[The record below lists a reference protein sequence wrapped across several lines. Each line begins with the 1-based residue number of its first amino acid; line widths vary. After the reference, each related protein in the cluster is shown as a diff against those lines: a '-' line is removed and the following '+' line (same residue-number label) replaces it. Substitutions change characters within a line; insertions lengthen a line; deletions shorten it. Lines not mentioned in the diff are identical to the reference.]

1 MIVGFDTSDD
11 ALFYKVRDD
20 LAVVQTV
27 DFFPPIVDDPY
38 TFGQIAAA
46 NSLSDI
52 YAMGGDPTLSMNL
65 ICFPT
70 CLPMGIMAIIMQGG
84 ADKVKEAG
92 AIIAGGHTIEDSEP
106 KYGLC
111 VTGFIHPDRILTN
124 SGAKPGD
131 VLFFTKPLGIGIL
144 TTAEKADLLSEDGK
158 ALAIRL
164 MTTLNKSARDVMVQ
178 YRVHAC
184 TDVTGF
190 SFLGHASEMA
200 TGSDVQL
207 EIDTAAIDLIGEAL
221 DFARMGILPA
231 GMYRNRTFAEP
242 MVDAGDTE
250 LAVQDVLYDPQT
262 AGGLLIACDP
272 EDADALFAALKPAV
286 PSAQRV
292 GTVQPYTGG
301 ARIYLK

>member
-1 MIVGFDTSDD
+1 MEAPEIEFV
-11 ALFYKVRDD
+11 AHL
-20 LAVVQTV
+20 
-27 DFFPPIVDDPY
+27 
-38 TFGQIAAA
+38 
-46 NSLSDI
+46 
-52 YAMGGDPTLSMNL
+52 
-65 ICFPT
+65 
-70 CLPMGIMAIIMQGG
+70 QGG
-84 ADKVKEAG
+84 QQVLL
-92 AIIAGGHTIEDSEP
+92 H
-106 KYGLC
+106 
-111 VTGFIHPDRILTN
+111 
-124 SGAKPGD
+124 SGS
-131 VLFFTKPLGIGIL
+131 VLVIFNLLDLPL
-144 TTAEKADLLSEDGK
+144 
-158 ALAIRL
+158 
-164 MTTLNKSARDVMVQ
+164 

-207 EIDTAAIDLIGEAL
+207 EINTAAIDLIPAAL

-242 MVDAGDTE
+242 MVDAGNTE

-272 EDADALFAALKPAV
+272 EDADALFTALKPAV

-292 GTVQPYTGG
+292 GTVQPYAGS

>member
-1 MIVGFDTSDD
+1 MTGF
-11 ALFYKVRDD
+11 VH
-20 LAVVQTV
+20 
-27 DFFPPIVDDPY
+27 P
-38 TFGQIAAA
+38 
-46 NSLSDI
+46 
-52 YAMGGDPTLSMNL
+52 
-65 ICFPT
+65 
-70 CLPMGIMAIIMQGG
+70 
-84 ADKVKEAG
+84 DKV
-92 AIIAGGHTIEDSEP
+92 
-106 KYGLC
+106 
-111 VTGFIHPDRILTN
+111 LTN

-272 EDADALFAALKPAV
+272 EDADALFDALKPAV

-292 GTVQPYTGG
+292 GTVQPYAGG